1 MISSDLEFY
10 IGLGAI
16 KLNVICLLWMLIV
29 NIWKSVLKGG
39 DFTMGNK
46 VIHELANHAVWIGV
60 SMVIGY
66 LLHVT
71 YPVHNNFSEL
81 LVPILVCGIVAGT
94 VCDIDERE
102 TNE

>member
-1 MISSDLEFY
+1 MVTHWFGSSKANCAMSAMDDYSEYLE
-10 IGLGAI
+10 
-16 KLNVICLLWMLIV
+16 KV
-29 NIWKSVLKGG
+29 VLKRGA
-39 DFTMGNK
+39 FIMGNK
-46 VIHELANHAVWIGV
+46 VIRELTNYALWIGV

-71 YPVHNNFSEL
+71 YPVHNSFSEL

-94 VCDIDERE
+94 ICDIDERE